1 MCAHC
6 FFPRLALWRLWSG
19 LWLTCLVPM
28 GIPMAGAQTLV
39 LAAADSVPT
48 AYIDHGKKT
57 GLLVDVVEEVFK
69 RAGYRVEIRLM
80 PWARCILDVKEGKI
94 DGIFSIYLTPE
105 RQEFLSY
112 ADEVLITQ
120 VQAFFVRKDSTIT
133 FDGDLNKL
141 AELRI
146 GIINQTS
153 YGPRLDSALKNG
165 LFKRVDTANSAASNV
180 QKLLHDRVDVIPSY
194 RHVALDTARTLGV
207 AGDIKELAPAIEA
220 IPSYLAFSNKRDY
233 TKVIG
238 AVNLALRAM
247 KKDGTYDAIFNK
259 YLAGPEVRKINLDRQ

>member
-1 MCAHC
+1 MCALR
-6 FFPRLALWRLWSG
+6 FFPRLALLRLWCG
-19 LWLTCLVPM
+19 LLLTCLVPM
-28 GIPMAGAQTLV
+28 SIPMAGAQTLV
-39 LAAADSVPT
+39 LAAAESIPT
-48 AYIDHGKKT
+48 AYFDNGKQT
-57 GLLVDVVEEVFK
+57 GLLVDVIEEVFK
-69 RAGYRVEIRLM
+69 RSRYRVDIRIM
-80 PWARCILDVKEGKI
+80 PWARCIIEAKDGTI

-120 VQAFFVRKDSTIT
+120 VQAFFVRKDSAII

-141 AELRI
+141 SKLRI
-146 GIINQTS
+146 GIVNQTS

-165 LFKRVDTANSAASNV
+165 LFKTVDTAHSAASNV
-180 QKLLHDRVDVIPSY
+180 KKLLHERVDVIPSY
-194 RHVALDTARTLGV
+194 RHVVLDTARTLGV

-220 IPSYLAFSNKRDY
+220 IPSYLAFSNKRNY

-238 AVNLALRAM
+238 AFNRALRAM

-259 YLAGPEVRKINLDRQ
+259 YGAGPEVRKKNPDRQ